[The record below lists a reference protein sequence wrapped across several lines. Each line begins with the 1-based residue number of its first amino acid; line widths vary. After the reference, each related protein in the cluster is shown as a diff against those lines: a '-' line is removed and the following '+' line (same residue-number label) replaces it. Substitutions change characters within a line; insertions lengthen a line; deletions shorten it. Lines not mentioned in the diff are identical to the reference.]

1 MIRSSII
8 VVNLLIALLVK
19 LVAGAPS
26 AEIKAPASVNAG
38 ESFLVEV
45 TINPNGVTDFM
56 RYSME
61 FPAGWKAEKVET
73 AGASFLFE
81 KNSTNDKYSAK
92 FLWSRVGDVSE
103 LKISFRVTAPD
114 DFSGNIL
121 FSNKLSHTVDNL
133 PSNVLLPPLELTVN
147 GTANTKP
154 VANVPDS
161 TAKPPVTISVV
172 RTVPQGEQSGQFLV
186 DIVINKEDLANF
198 GKLED
203 SLPDGFSAKKVMTD
217 GSDFTFDKGKVKF
230 SWWVMPKKPSLHVQ
244 YMVIV
249 SPDVSGTKTINGIFS
264 YVENES
270 GKIYT
275 VAPSSVTMKANPA
288 TVVENNNPGNQQE
301 ENNSGNS
308 QEANTAT
315 AGNNAKENNQGNS
328 QEENTATA
336 GNNSKE
342 NNSGNAQEENSAV
355 AGNNQKENNSGNA
368 QQENTSTAGTNQKEN
383 NSGNTQQENT
393 ATAGSNSKE
402 NNGGNSQQEQ
412 AASSGIAKAGSF
424 AGVSFSV
431 QIAAMIRRVPVAY
444 YTSTFG
450 IPGIVNAEQ
459 IEGLNKYTN
468 GTFTTYQEARN
479 HRESLRM
486 KGVVAPFVVAYNEGK
501 RITVQEALMIT
512 SQKWIP

>member
-19 LVAGAPS
+19 LVSGAPS

-133 PSNVLLPPLELTVN
+133 PSNVMLPPLELTVK
-147 GTANTKP
+147 GKESANTKP

-288 TVVENNNPGNQQE
+288 TVVENNNPGN
-301 ENNSGNS
+301 S
-308 QEANTAT
+308 
-315 AGNNAKENNQGNS
+315 K
-328 QEENTATA
+328 EENTATA

-342 NNSGNAQEENSAV
+342 NNSGNSQEANTTTAGNNAKENSQGNAQEENSAV

-368 QQENTSTAGTNQKEN
+368 QQENTSSAGTNQKEN
-383 NSGNTQQENT
+383 NSGNAQQENT